1 MPGDHDH
8 AGHDHSHS
16 HGVPSGPVTSN
27 AAFATAVGL
36 NVLMVVAELVFGL
49 ISGSMA
55 LIADAGHNFSDVI
68 GILFAWVANWL
79 AAKPA
84 GGRFTYGLRRSTILA
99 ALASGV
105 LLLVATG
112 GIIWESITRL
122 AEPDHVMGGTVILVA
137 LIGVAINAISAALFL
152 KGSKHDIN
160 IRGAFLH
167 LIGDA
172 GVSVGVAIA
181 GIMILYTGWMWVD
194 PIASLL
200 VAGVVLWATWGLLSE
215 ALQLSL
221 DAVPRGIEIEEVRG
235 WLAGQ
240 PGVVEVHDVHVWPL
254 STTQT
259 ALTAHLVRPEPPDS
273 DAFLEQLREEARD
286 KFGIGHTTIQLEVE
300 SLDDSCHESPPD
312 GTRDRPHAS

>member
-1 MPGDHDH
+1 MSHSPDTSHEMSHDHDH
-8 AGHDHSHS
+8 AGHSHS
-16 HGVPSGPVTSN
+16 HGVATGPITSN
-27 AAFATAVGL
+27 KAFAVAVGL

-49 ISGSMA
+49 ISGSMV
-55 LIADAGHNFSDVI
+55 LIADAGHNLSDVI

-79 AAKPA
+79 ATKPA

-112 GIIWESITRL
+112 GIIRESVTRII
-122 AEPDHVMGGTVILVA
+122 EPDHVIGGTVIVVA
-137 LIGVAINAISAALFL
+137 LIGVGINAISALLFL
-152 KGSKHDIN
+152 KGSKHDLN

-167 LIGDA
+167 LLGDA

-181 GIMILYTGWMWVD
+181 GVIILFTGWMWVD

-215 ALQLSL
+215 AIQLSL
-221 DAVPRGIEIEEVRG
+221 DAVPKGISLDAVKDWLCAFPEVVTV
-235 WLAGQ
+235 Q
-240 PGVVEVHDVHVWPL
+240 DVHVWPL

-259 ALTAHLVRPEPPDS
+259 ALTAHIVVPGDRQSDS
-273 DAFLEQLREEARD
+273 FL
-286 KFGIGHTTIQLEVE
+286 K
-300 SLDDSCHESPPD
+300 
-312 GTRDRPHAS
+312 